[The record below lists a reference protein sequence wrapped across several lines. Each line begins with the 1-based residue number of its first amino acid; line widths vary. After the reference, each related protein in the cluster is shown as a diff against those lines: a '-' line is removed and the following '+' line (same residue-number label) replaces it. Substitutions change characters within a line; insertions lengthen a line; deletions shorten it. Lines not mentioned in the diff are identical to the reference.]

1 MTDPITATVI
11 ASIAFT
17 TLTETLSEKLG
28 ETVYLQVTKQVKKLR
43 ALIAKRFTGNTNA
56 ELALK
61 NAENGSDEGVA
72 EVAKILQ
79 PVIEADPEYGAA
91 LRTLTQEIQ
100 QQINVESM
108 SGEQIQ
114 NNYDGTN
121 FQTMV
126 KDGGKAYQANTI
138 NINGT

>member
-17 TLTETLSEKLG
+17 TLTEALSEKLG

-61 NAENGSDEGVA
+61 NAENGSDEGVVA
-72 EVAKILQ
+72 VAKILQ

-91 LRTLTQEIQ
+91 LRTLTQEIEQ
-100 QQINVESM
+100 YINIDNSQGKNIRINSGPGTQINDAQAPV
-108 SGEQIQ
+108 IQ
-114 NNYDGTN
+114 D
-121 FQTMV
+121 V
-126 KDGGKAYQANTI
+126 KGDV
-138 NINGT
+138 NINY